1 MKKIFY
7 LFTMSI
13 IASVVLIGCID
24 DVPNTSESIFDKWLK
39 SNYIDTY
46 NIDYKYKMDDKEI
59 DFSKHLVPA
68 SIENSMKLASIIQ
81 HAWLDAY
88 VEVAGFDFM
97 RNHAPPMLQVIG
109 SASWNSDGTITLGT
123 AEGGLKITIYMA
135 NWLNPGNVEEMN
147 NYFFNTMHHEFTHIL
162 HQDVNYPQDFNS
174 ISASDYSPSGWYNR
188 SSIND
193 YATMGFVSAYAG
205 SMGSED
211 IVEVTCRYLT
221 YTDEQWNRLYA
232 AAGPVGSNKIN
243 QKVQIMKDYMS
254 EKWNIDMDK
263 LRDVVNRRMEE
274 ISLLQLLRPEW
285 ESLINQYPA
294 SANFNMDKIE
304 SEFIANIDKLSEHFE
319 SHPLECQIHNVTL
332 LNNLQPN

>member
-1 MKKIFY
+1 M
-7 LFTMSI
+7 T
-13 IASVVLIGCID
+13 
-24 DVPNTSESIFDKWLK
+24 W
-39 SNYIDTY
+39 
-46 NIDYKYKMDDKEI
+46 
-59 DFSKHLVPA
+59 
-68 SIENSMKLASIIQ
+68 
-81 HAWLDAY
+81 
-88 VEVAGFDFM
+88 
-97 RNHAPPMLQVIG
+97 
-109 SASWNSDGTITLGT
+109 
-123 AEGGLKITIYMA
+123 
-135 NWLNPGNVEEMN
+135 
-147 NYFFNTMHHEFTHIL
+147 
-162 HQDVNYPQDFNS
+162 
-174 ISASDYSPSGWYNR
+174 
-188 SSIND
+188 
-193 YATMGFVSAYAG
+193 
-205 SMGSED
+205 
-211 IVEVTCRYLT
+211 RYLT

-232 AAGPVGSNKIN
+232 AAVPIGSNKIN